1 MFSPLDD
8 PEHWLSQEREAR
20 AAAKAASHAKAREFL
35 LRLAEDYRKRAEKSE
50 ERRKRA
56 RLDGLSATA

>member
-1 MFSPLDD
+1 MFSVLDD

-20 AAAKAASHAKAREFL
+20 AAAEAASHAKAREFL
-35 LRLAEDYRKRAEKSE
+35 LRLAEDYRRRAVKSE

-56 RLDGLSATA
+56 RLDGLPATA